1 MVLQVLNSTG
11 ASCVGCSVYK
21 TYTFINPKAG
31 RLTLDLHQNGNSF
44 HAHLLGHGDTAPLF
58 EVCCGLRNGKSTE
71 WLKECMDAFL
81 KQINAEGYKLVKG
94 QGKAPSNIPI
104 AKVLARKADLTSAD
118 ISNYF
123 HLPIKEASKS
133 LGISTTY
140 LKRLCR
146 QLGIPRWPYRKVASL
161 ELRGQ

>member
-1 MVLQVLNSTG
+1 MPLCVSKRD

-21 TYTFINPKAG
+21 TYVFVNPKVG
-31 RLTLDLHQNGNSF
+31 RLTLDLHQSGNNF
-44 HAHLLGHGDTAPLF
+44 HVHLLGLANNVPLF
-58 EVCCGLRNGKSTE
+58 EICTELKNGRSTE

-81 KQINAEGYKLVKG
+81 KQIICEGYRLE
-94 QGKAPSNIPI
+94 KARERPSSSVPI

-118 ISNYF
+118 ISSFF

-140 LKRLCR
+140 LKRICR

-161 ELRGQ
+161 ELSDC

>member
-1 MVLQVLNSTG
+1 MVLKVLKSIN

-21 TYTFINPKAG
+21 TYTFTHPRVG
-31 RLTLDLHQNGNSF
+31 RLKLDLHQNGNSF
-44 HAHLLGHGDTAPLF
+44 HAHLLGHGDSALIF
-58 EVCCGLRNGKSTE
+58 EVCCELKNGKSTE
-71 WLKECMDAFL
+71 WLKECMDAFF
-81 KQINAEGYKLVKG
+81 KQITAEGYRLMKG
-94 QGKAPSNIPI
+94 QDKAPSAVPI

-118 ISNYF
+118 ISSYF

-161 ELRGQ
+161 ELCGR